1 MEILDKLDYLMKIN
15 GLNRHSLAVKSGIP
29 YTTIDG
35 WYKKGYN
42 KMRLESLKNL
52 SAFFHVT
59 LNFWDEENEF
69 EDSEFL
75 DFIPYLAQ
83 ADETTLDNIRA
94 ILGMPRKKK
103 ICVSTK
109 ETV

>member
-1 MEILDKLDYLMKIN
+1 MKIN
-15 GLNRHSLAVKSGIP
+15 GLNKHSLSMKSGIP

-42 KMRLESLKNL
+42 KMRLDSLKNL
-52 SAFFHVT
+52 SDFFHVN
-59 LNFWDEENEF
+59 LNFWDEDNEF
-69 EDSEFL
+69 SASDYLE
-75 DFIPYLAQ
+75 FIPYLAQ

-103 ICVSTK
+103 ICVSAE
-109 ETV
+109 ETG